1 MGSVRAIP
9 GTYLGST
16 LEYQSGEGTYVRD
29 GSIYASVIG
38 VSQAQAVA
46 DGKKSILY
54 ILLKR
59 KSGLAPRV
67 SQMVI
72 ARVIKINA
80 RHATIRIL
88 IIEDHTPCQTPYK
101 GILR

>member
-1 MGSVRAIP
+1 MESIHAIP

-38 VSQAQAVA
+38 ISQTQMVTG
-46 DGKKSILY
+46 GKKSVLQIPLR
-54 ILLKR
+54 K
-59 KSGLAPRV
+59 KSGLVPQV
-67 SQMVI
+67 GQIVI

-80 RHATIRIL
+80 RHATLRIL
-88 IIEDHTPCQTPYK
+88 MVEDHTCQIPYK
-101 GILR
+101 GNLR